1 MIKVL
6 LKNQRRIFVNTL
18 KSQNLKNYFAY
29 LFVFAVLAV
38 LLFFVSR
45 EIWNIA
51 GSVTEPILDGIFS
64 FSLLMIIGMIILIGM
79 PEVFKHLYSAT
90 DLEFLFTMPIKTR
103 QIFIMKY
110 MQSFIGTPLTV
121 FLFLLVPLTA
131 YGVASGANIIYYFV
145 LVCML
150 FTAATIGL
158 SIAYLLNL
166 VVIQLIPARRANEL
180 MTAMTF
186 LSSCLSI

>member
-38 LLFFVSR
+38 LLFFVSQ

-131 YGVASGANIIYYFV
+131 YGVQRRKY
-145 LVCML
+145 
-150 FTAATIGL
+150 
-158 SIAYLLNL
+158 YLLFRTCMY
-166 VVIQLIPARRANEL
+166 VVYSGYHWAFHCLPA
-180 MTAMTF
+180 
-186 LSSCLSI
+186 